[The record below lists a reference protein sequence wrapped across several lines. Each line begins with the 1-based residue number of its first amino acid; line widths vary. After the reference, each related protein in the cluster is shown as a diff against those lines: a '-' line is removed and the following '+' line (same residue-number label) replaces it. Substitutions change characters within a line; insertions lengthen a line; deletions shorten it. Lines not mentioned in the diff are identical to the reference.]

1 MFNRILYSINK
12 NNTFSLFKQNYS
24 KFATVNLVSNEG
36 VVNRLTD
43 NMNISLNWQLSKV
56 WINPQNNVQHNSLQS
71 STSGSTSESDIV
83 NKCTKLEFERFMRK
97 MGLIMSKEKTVYVQD
112 GVYNSKNVRIIS
124 SQKSDAELASSVL
137 SGSSVEGSTPDI
149 HILYLTGHPEVGKNR
164 KFLFWDDKRK
174 IVLSNSGNINSI
186 KEKLDTL

>member
-1 MFNRILYSINK
+1 
-12 NNTFSLFKQNYS
+12 
-24 KFATVNLVSNEG
+24 
-36 VVNRLTD
+36 
-43 NMNISLNWQLSKV
+43 
-56 WINPQNNVQHNSLQS
+56 
-71 STSGSTSESDIV
+71 
-83 NKCTKLEFERFMRK
+83 MRK

-149 HILYLTGHPEVGKNR
+149 HILYLTSHPEVGKNR